1 MARVN
6 PIPKDM
12 HTITPSLAF
21 RGAAGAI
28 DFYKKAFGAQE
39 VMRMPS
45 PDGKYIWHAE
55 LRIGDSVFYLNDE
68 MPGSTTHAP
77 SREHPATAS
86 LALYVED
93 ADALFQRAVGAGAA
107 SVMPVQEMFWGDR
120 MGVVTDPYGHSWM
133 IMTHTR
139 DLTEEEIRRGGE
151 EFARRMQEQHSGA
164 SA

>member
-6 PIPKDM
+6 PIPKGT
-12 HTITPSLAF
+12 HTITPSLVF
-21 RGAAGAI
+21 RDSAGAI
-28 DFYKKAFGAQE
+28 EFYKKAFGAQE
-39 VMRMPS
+39 VRRMLS
-45 PDGKYIWHAE
+45 PDGRYIWHAE
-55 LRIGDSVFYLNDE
+55 LRIGDSLFYLNDE

-77 SREHPATAS
+77 SPEHPATTS
-86 LALYVED
+86 LALHVEN
-93 ADALFQRAVGAGAA
+93 ADALFQRATGAGAKTA
-107 SVMPVQEMFWGDR
+107 MPVQDMFWGDR

-151 EFARRMQEQHSGA
+151 EFARRMQEQHRGT

>member
-12 HTITPSLAF
+12 HTITPSLTF
-21 RGAAGAI
+21 RDAAKAI
-28 DFYKKAFGAQE
+28 DFYKTAFGAQE

-45 PDGKYIWHAE
+45 PDGRYIWHAE
-55 LRIGDSVFYLNDE
+55 LRIGDSVFYLGDE
-68 MPGSTTHAP
+68 MPGSATHAP
-77 SREHPATAS
+77 TREHPATAS

-93 ADALFQRAVGAGAA
+93 ADVLFQRATSAGAA
-107 SVMPVQEMFWGDR
+107 TVMPVQEMFWGDR
-120 MGVVTDPYGHSWM
+120 MGVVTDPFGHSWM

-151 EFARRMQEQHSGA
+151 EFARRMEEQHRGA

>member
-6 PIPKDM
+6 PIPKDV

-21 RGAAGAI
+21 RDAAKAI

-55 LRIGDSVFYLNDE
+55 LRIGDSIFYLNDE

-93 ADALFQRAVGAGAA
+93 ADALFQRAVGAGAT

-120 MGVVTDPYGHSWM
+120 MGVVTDPFGHSWM
-133 IMTHTR
+133 VMTHTR
-139 DLTEEEIRRGGE
+139 DLTQEEIRRGGE
-151 EFARRMQEQHSGA
+151 EFARRMQEQHRGA
-164 SA
+164 SI